1 MYYGRF
7 IYLGYISILVRV
19 VGGVLLRK
27 KVTLN
32 SHYDVVMVMPGMGKT
47 FSSERD
53 KRFYDLDTFYIHYD
67 VPEHLRGLPLD
78 NLKGHNDLV
87 ERSGWIEEYL
97 TSLESIISSG
107 VVPLVNSRKDLY
119 HALRVKGYRILL
131 VFPSRDDYRLILD
144 RLIGRNREGLTSE
157 EIIEW
162 FDDLYSEMTT
172 YPSDKSFIRAN
183 ELLPFLRGLYD
194 SESLGNTAR
203 VS

>member
-1 MYYGRF
+1 M
-7 IYLGYISILVRV
+7 
-19 VGGVLLRK
+19 LRK

-32 SHYDVVMVMPGMGKT
+32 SHYDIVMVMPGMGKT

-53 KRFYDLDTFYIHYD
+53 KRFYDLDTFYTHYD

-78 NLKGHNDLV
+78 KLKGHKDLV
-87 ERSGWIEEYL
+87 ERSGWIEDYL
-97 TSLESIISSG
+97 TSLENTITSG

-119 HALRVKGYRILL
+119 YALRAKGYRILL
-131 VFPSRDDYRLILD
+131 VFPSQNDYQIILN

-157 EIIEW
+157 EIIRW
-162 FDDLYSEMTT
+162 FDDLYSEITT

-183 ELLPFLRGLYD
+183 ELLPFLRDLYN
-194 SESLGNTAR
+194 SESLGNSIR

>member
-32 SHYDVVMVMPGMGKT
+32 SHYDIVMVMPGMGKT

-53 KRFYDLDTFYIHYD
+53 KRFYDLDTFYTHYD

-78 NLKGHNDLV
+78 KLKGHNDLV
-87 ERSGWIEEYL
+87 ERSGWIEDYL
-97 TSLESIISSG
+97 TSLETIISSG
-107 VVPLVNSRKDLY
+107 LVPLVNSRKDLY
-119 HALRVKGYRILL
+119 QALRAMGYRILL
-131 VFPSRDDYRLILD
+131 VFPSRDDYRIILD

-157 EIIEW
+157 EIVGW
-162 FDDLYSEMTT
+162 FDNLYSEMTT

-183 ELLPFLRGLYD
+183 ELLPFLRDLYN
-194 SESLGNTAR
+194 SGSLGR
-203 VS
+203 SLGVS

>member
-19 VGGVLLRK
+19 VGGVLIRK

-67 VPEHLRGLPLD
+67 VPKHLRGLPLD
-78 NLKGHNDLV
+78 KLKGHNDLV

-107 VVPLVNSRKDLY
+107 LVPLVNSRKDLY
-119 HALRVKGYRILL
+119 HALRVKGYHILL
-131 VFPSRDDYRLILD
+131 VFPSHNDYQIILN

-157 EIIEW
+157 EIIRW

>member
-1 MYYGRF
+1 M
-7 IYLGYISILVRV
+7 
-19 VGGVLLRK
+19 LRK

-78 NLKGHNDLV
+78 KLKGHSDLV
-87 ERSGWIEEYL
+87 ESSGWVEEYL
-97 TSLESIISSG
+97 TSLNSIISSG
-107 VVPLVNSRKDLY
+107 LVPLVNSRKDLY
-119 HALRVKGYRILL
+119 QAKGYRILL
-131 VFPSRDDYRLILD
+131 VFPSQNDYQIILN

-183 ELLPFLRGLYD
+183 ELLPFLRDLYS
-194 SESLGNTAR
+194 SESLGR
-203 VS
+203 SLGVS

>member
-32 SHYDVVMVMPGMGKT
+32 SHYDIVMVMPGMGKT

-53 KRFYDLDTFYIHYD
+53 KRFYDLDTFYTHYD

-78 NLKGHNDLV
+78 KLKGHNDLV
-87 ERSGWIEEYL
+87 ERSGWIEDYL
-97 TSLESIISSG
+97 TSLETIISSG
-107 VVPLVNSRKDLY
+107 LVPLVNSRKDLY
-119 HALRVKGYRILL
+119 QALRAMGYRILL
-131 VFPSRDDYRLILD
+131 VFPSRDDYRIILD

-157 EIIEW
+157 EIVGW
-162 FDDLYSEMTT
+162 FDNLYSEMTT

-183 ELLPFLRGLYD
+183 ELLPFLRDLYN
-194 SESLGNTAR
+194 SESLGNSIR

>member
-19 VGGVLLRK
+19 VGGILLRK

-78 NLKGHNDLV
+78 KLKGHNELV
-87 ERSGWIEEYL
+87 ERSGWIDEYL

-119 HALRVKGYRILL
+119 QALRAMGYRILL
-131 VFPSRDDYRLILD
+131 VFPSQNDYQIILN

-157 EIIEW
+157 EIIRW
-162 FDDLYSEMTT
+162 FDDLYSEITT

>member
-1 MYYGRF
+1 M
-7 IYLGYISILVRV
+7 
-19 VGGVLLRK
+19 LRK

-53 KRFYDLDTFYIHYD
+53 KRFYDLDTFYTHYD

-78 NLKGHNDLV
+78 KLKGHNELV
-87 ERSGWIEEYL
+87 ERSGWIEDYL
-97 TSLESIISSG
+97 TSLENTISSG
-107 VVPLVNSRKDLY
+107 LVPLVNSRKDLY
-119 HALRVKGYRILL
+119 RAMRAKGYRILL
-131 VFPSRDDYRLILD
+131 VFPNRDDYQIILN

-157 EIIEW
+157 EIIRW

-183 ELLPFLRGLYD
+183 ELLPFLRDLYNL
-194 SESLGNTAR
+194 ESLGFSLG

>member
-32 SHYDVVMVMPGMGKT
+32 SHYDIVMVMPGMGKT

-53 KRFYDLDTFYIHYD
+53 KRFYDLDTFYTHYD

-78 NLKGHNDLV
+78 KLKGHNDLV
-87 ERSGWIEEYL
+87 ERSGWIEDYL
-97 TSLESIISSG
+97 TSLETIISSG
-107 VVPLVNSRKDLY
+107 LVPLVNSRKDLY
-119 HALRVKGYRILL
+119 HALKAKGYRILL
-131 VFPSRDDYRLILD
+131 VFPSQNDYQIILN

-157 EIIEW
+157 EIVGW

>member
-32 SHYDVVMVMPGMGKT
+32 SHYDIVMVMPGMGKT

-53 KRFYDLDTFYIHYD
+53 KRFYDLDTFYTHYD

-78 NLKGHNDLV
+78 KLKGHNDLV
-87 ERSGWIEEYL
+87 ERSGWIEDYL
-97 TSLESIISSG
+97 TSLETIISSG
-107 VVPLVNSRKDLY
+107 LVPLVNSRKDLY
-119 HALRVKGYRILL
+119 QALRAMGYRILL
-131 VFPSRDDYRLILD
+131 VFPSRDDYRIILD

-157 EIIEW
+157 EIVGW

-183 ELLPFLRGLYD
+183 ELLPFLRDLYS
-194 SESLGNTAR
+194 SESLGR
-203 VS
+203 PLGVS

>member
-7 IYLGYISILVRV
+7 LYLGYISILVRV

-78 NLKGHNDLV
+78 KLKGHNDLV

-97 TSLESIISSG
+97 TSLENTISSG

-119 HALRVKGYRILL
+119 WAMRAKGYRILL
-131 VFPSRDDYRLILD
+131 VFPSQNDYQIILN
-144 RLIGRNREGLTSE
+144 RLIGRNRKGLTSE

-183 ELLPFLRGLYD
+183 ELLPFLRDLYN
-194 SESLGNTAR
+194 SESLGCSLG

>member
-32 SHYDVVMVMPGMGKT
+32 NHYDVVMVMPGMGKT

-53 KRFYDLDTFYIHYD
+53 KRFYDLDTFYTHYD

-78 NLKGHNDLV
+78 KLKGHNDLV
-87 ERSGWIEEYL
+87 ERSGWIEDYL
-97 TSLESIISSG
+97 TSLETIISSG
-107 VVPLVNSRKDLY
+107 LVPLVNSRKDLY
-119 HALRVKGYRILL
+119 QALRAMGYRILL
-131 VFPSRDDYRLILD
+131 VFPSRDDYRIILD

-157 EIIEW
+157 EIVGW
-162 FDDLYSEMTT
+162 FDNLYSEMTT

-183 ELLPFLRGLYD
+183 ELLPFLRDLYN
-194 SESLGNTAR
+194 SESLGNSIR

>member
-78 NLKGHNDLV
+78 KLKGHNELV

-97 TSLESIISSG
+97 TSLESTISSG

-119 HALRVKGYRILL
+119 HALRSKRYRILL
-131 VFPSRDDYRLILD
+131 VFPSRDDYQIILN
-144 RLIGRNREGLTSE
+144 RLIGRNREGLSSE

-172 YPSDKSFIRAN
+172 DPSDKSFIGAN
-183 ELLPFLRGLYD
+183 ELLPFLMGLYD